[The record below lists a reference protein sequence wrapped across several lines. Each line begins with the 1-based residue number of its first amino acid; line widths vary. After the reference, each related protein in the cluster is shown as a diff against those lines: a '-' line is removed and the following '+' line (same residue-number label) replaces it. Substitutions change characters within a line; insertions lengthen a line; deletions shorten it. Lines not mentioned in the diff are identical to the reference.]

1 MAVALGGQLGTNDGA
16 TSPATGVGRRRP
28 HSAAAACRNR
38 DVAVGWTC
46 PGHRAIAL
54 DPTHLAEAAAGYGVT
69 GIDAGDE
76 PSGGRTYGHEAIG
89 ARVRE
94 TAGFC
99 CLRRLRNRTRPLG
112 TRS

>member
-54 DPTHLAEAAAGYGVT
+54 DPAHLAEAAAGYGVT
-69 GIDAGDE
+69 GIDAGNE

-89 ARVRE
+89 YGE
-94 TAGFC
+94 GNGWILLST
-99 CLRRLRNRTRPLG
+99 TSTQPH
-112 TRS
+112 